1 MIRVKMH
8 EAKTNLS
15 RLAARAAAGEEVIIM
30 RGDTPVARLMPL
42 AAEEKPRRQP
52 GRFKGVFD
60 LDDRFFESLPEDEL
74 EAWNN
79 PK

>member
-1 MIRVKMH
+1 
-8 EAKTNLS
+8 
-15 RLAARAAAGEEVIIM
+15 M
-30 RGDTPVARLMPL
+30 RGDVPVARIVPL
-42 AAEEKPRRQP
+42 APEEKPRRQP

-60 LDDRFFESLPEDEL
+60 LDDRFFEPLPEEEL

>member
-15 RLAARAAAGEEVIIM
+15 RLAARAAAGEEVILM
-30 RGDTPVARLMPL
+30 RGDVPVARIVPL
-42 AAEEKPRRQP
+42 APEEKPRRQP

-60 LDDRFFESLPEDEL
+60 LDDRFFEPLPEEEL

>member
-30 RGDTPVARLMPL
+30 RGDVPVARIVPL
-42 AAEEKPRRQP
+42 APEEKPRRQP
-52 GRFKGVFD
+52 GRLKGLVNF
-60 LDDRFFESLPEDEL
+60 DDRFFEPLPDDEL

>member
-30 RGDTPVARLMPL
+30 RGDVPVARLVPL
-42 AAEEKPRRQP
+42 APEEKPRRQP
-52 GRFKGVFD
+52 GRLKGLVNF
-60 LDDRFFESLPEDEL
+60 DDRFFEPLPDDEL